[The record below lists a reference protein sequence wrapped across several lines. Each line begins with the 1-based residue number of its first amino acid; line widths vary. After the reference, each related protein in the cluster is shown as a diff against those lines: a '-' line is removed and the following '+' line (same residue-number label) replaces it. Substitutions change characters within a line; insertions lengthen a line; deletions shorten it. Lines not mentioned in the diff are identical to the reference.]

1 MSTVSLSLDEIFD
14 LAKKTLLANGCDD
27 ENASILADT
36 IMKAERDGSV
46 SHGLFRLPA
55 YISGLKS
62 KKINGKA
69 RPELQSVAPSVIKV
83 LGNNAVAPMVLRL
96 GLPAVIDLAKKNGV
110 AILAVKNSHH
120 MAALWPETEAIAEA
134 GLVGIA
140 CTSYKPAVAPAGA
153 TKPLYGTNAISF
165 SWPRPG
171 KTPVVYDMATA
182 SMAMGEVQIA
192 KREGHK
198 VPLGTGLSKDG
209 KETTNPG
216 EIADGGVILPFG
228 GYKGSNIAMM
238 VELLAGALI
247 GENFSFETAAKDNND
262 GGPPSGGEFIIAISP
277 EKITGKGWDKHADE
291 FFNKISAM
299 EGVRFPGER
308 RHKNRLDIGPRN
320 INKELVNKIKSL
332 S

>member
-1 MSTVSLSLDEIFD
+1 MSTVSLTLNEILE
-14 LAKKTLLANGCDD
+14 LAKKTLLANGCDE

-36 IMKAERDGSV
+36 IMRAERDGSV

-55 YISGLKS
+55 YVAGLKS

-69 RPELQSVAPSVIKV
+69 RPELENVAPSIIKV
-83 LGNNAVAPMVLRL
+83 LGNNAVAPMVLSL

-110 AILAVKNSHH
+110 AVLAIKNSHH

-153 TKPLYGTNAISF
+153 TKPLYGTNPISF
-165 SWPRPG
+165 AWPRPG

-182 SMAMGEVQIA
+182 SMAMGEVQVA

-198 VPLGTGLSKDG
+198 VPLGTGLTKEG
-209 KETTNPG
+209 KETTDPG
-216 EIADGGVILPFG
+216 AIADGGVLLPFG
-228 GYKGSNIAMM
+228 GYKGSAIAMM
-238 VELLAGALI
+238 VELMAGALV
-247 GENFSFETAAKDNND
+247 GDNFSFETAAKDNND
-262 GGPPSGGEFIIAISP
+262 GGPPSGGEFILAISP
-277 EKITGKGWDKHADE
+277 DKTAGTNWQKHADD
-291 FFNKISAM
+291 FFMKMKSM
-299 EGVRFPGER
+299 GDVRLPGER
-308 RHKNRLDIGPRN
+308 RHKNRLDKGPRN